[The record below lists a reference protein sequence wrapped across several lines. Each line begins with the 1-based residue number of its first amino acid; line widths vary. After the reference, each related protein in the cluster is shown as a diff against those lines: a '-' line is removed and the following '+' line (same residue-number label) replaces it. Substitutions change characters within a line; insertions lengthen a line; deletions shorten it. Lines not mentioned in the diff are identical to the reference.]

1 MIGKI
6 IPAIASTNSIASALQ
21 INQLIEQISYKNK
34 DIIPVYKYYTI
45 SPWMN

>member
-6 IPAIASTNSIASALQ
+6 IPAIASTNSIAAALQ

-45 SPWMN
+45 SPWMK